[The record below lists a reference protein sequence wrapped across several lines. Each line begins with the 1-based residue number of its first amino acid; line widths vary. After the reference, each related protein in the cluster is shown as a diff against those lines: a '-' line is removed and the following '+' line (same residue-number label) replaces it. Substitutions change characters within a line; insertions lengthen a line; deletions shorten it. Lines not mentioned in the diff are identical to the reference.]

1 MAQRNDIVG
10 ITFRFSQNDIFQ
22 LMNDKNIGSQSESIL
37 L

>member
-10 ITFRFSQNDIFQ
+10 ITFRFYQNYIFQ